1 MKKYDKLFRNTES
14 IHLVVITGR
23 NSNELGNYFLSSQK
37 LSSQHSVKSFYKK
50 KVGGGVRPPRP
61 NIFLRI
67 VKVMKKYFSVFS

>member
-1 MKKYDKLFRNTES
+1 MKKMINFFRNTES
-14 IHLVVITGR
+14 INLVVITGR

-37 LSSQHSVKSFYKK
+37 LSSQHSVKIFSEK
-50 KVGGGVRPPRP
+50 KVGGDPQPPRP